1 MCLWGQVP
9 VPALYPTIDGQQDAV
24 YCTLRS
30 THPAPYGII
39 PAEMANTLPERNPK
53 QNPGISVFFPAYNDA
68 GTIASMVIAALRT
81 CADLTDDYEVIV
93 VENGSTDYTVE
104 VLEDLATRYDKLKV
118 LSHREPLGYGGAL
131 RIGFKTAQKELI
143 FYTDGDAQYDAHE
156 IAFLVAALRPDV
168 DIVQGYKIAR
178 HDPIFRIV
186 IGKLYHWGVKLLFG
200 LRVKDT
206 DCDFRLIRREAMSRF
221 DLKSNT
227 GTICVELVKKLQDS
241 GAVFAEVPVH
251 HYHRAYG
258 RSQFFNF
265 KRIWATAVHLGQLWL
280 DLVVV
285 PKLTG
290 KKTVKSMKPR
300 VRATVS
306 NPSLVYRTDA
316 EERAVRSQGSGTAD
330 EPERDGQRHTTG
342 DMSKVNPQ
350 NPKSKVQNPKSE
362 VGTGAES

>member
-1 MCLWGQVP
+1 MVNPLSER
-9 VPALYPTIDGQQDAV
+9 DAK
-24 YCTLRS
+24 
-30 THPAPYGII
+30 
-39 PAEMANTLPERNPK
+39 ER
-53 QNPGISVFFPAYNDA
+53 PGISVFFPAYNDA

-81 CADLTDDYEVIV
+81 CAELTDDYEVIV

-104 VLEDLATRYDKLKV
+104 VLEDLASRYDKLKV
-118 LSHREPLGYGGAL
+118 LTSREPLGYGGAL
-131 RIGFKTAQKELI
+131 RVGFKTAQKELI

-156 IAFLVAALRPDV
+156 LAFLVAALRPDV

-206 DCDFRLIRREAMSRF
+206 DCDFRLIRREAMGRF
-221 DLKSNT
+221 DLRSNT

-265 KRIWATAVHLGQLWL
+265 KRIWATALHLGQLWL

-290 KKTVKSMKPR
+290 KKTVKAVKPR
-300 VRATVS
+300 VRVAAG

-316 EERAVRSQGSGTAD
+316 EARAVRSQGPGAGGSKSNDGTAS
-330 EPERDGQRHTTG
+330 TT
-342 DMSKVNPQ
+342 DSPLRVKSR
-350 NPKSKVQNPKSE
+350 NPKSKVQNPKSKI
-362 VGTGAES
+362 GSGAQS